1 MTRNE
6 LREIIESELVS
17 ITELFDV
24 KNHSYGVD
32 DDAFHNFR
40 QSALRIYGDDS
51 RGEMFT
57 VLMTLMDKH
66 LVALVNKGIGD
77 RDFSERL
84 RDIIVYCLIGIAM
97 GADDRNNRR
106 YS

>member
-1 MTRNE
+1 MTRKE
-6 LREIIESELVS
+6 LREIIKSELVS

-24 KNHSYGVD
+24 KNESYGAE

-57 VLMTLMDKH
+57 ILLTLMDKH
-66 LVALVNKGIGD
+66 LVALANNGID
-77 RDFSERL
+77 DKDFRDRL
-84 RDIIVYCLIGIAM
+84 RDIIVYSLIGIAM
-97 GADDRNNRR
+97 GAEYEHD
-106 YS
+106 